1 MNLQI
6 SIEVKLFKGYNKM
19 TKNKL
24 DLLKKILYYFRY
36 ITFIL
41 HIFVVFQLLYILLRM
56 KYSGIL
62 FLVIDIIY
70 IILIITQL
78 LGAKLRYKREI
89 IYNLMQMGF
98 YIYFLMFFYK
108 IKTNFITPS
117 LSYEFLRNNLLVLTL
132 LLLVIMIYSKLIVN
146 KRQEKLN

>member
-1 MNLQI
+1 
-6 SIEVKLFKGYNKM
+6 M
-19 TKNKL
+19 TKKRL

-36 ITFIL
+36 LTFIA

-62 FLVIDIIY
+62 FLVFDIIY
-70 IILIITQL
+70 IILVITQL
-78 LGAKLRYKREI
+78 LGAKLRYKKEI
-89 IYNLMQMGF
+89 IYNLMQIGF
-98 YIYFLMFFYK
+98 YIYFGMFFYK
-108 IKTNFITPS
+108 IKTNYITPS

-132 LLLVIMIYSKLIVN
+132 LLFVIMIYSKLIVN

>member
-1 MNLQI
+1 M
-6 SIEVKLFKGYNKM
+6 
-19 TKNKL
+19 KNKL

-36 ITFIL
+36 IAFIL

-70 IILIITQL
+70 IIIIITQL

-89 IYNLMQMGF
+89 IYNLMQIGF
-98 YIYFLMFFYK
+98 YIYFGMFFYK

-117 LSYEFLRNNLLVLTL
+117 LSYEFLRNNLLVLTIL
-132 LLLVIMIYSKLIVN
+132 IVVIMIYSKLIVN